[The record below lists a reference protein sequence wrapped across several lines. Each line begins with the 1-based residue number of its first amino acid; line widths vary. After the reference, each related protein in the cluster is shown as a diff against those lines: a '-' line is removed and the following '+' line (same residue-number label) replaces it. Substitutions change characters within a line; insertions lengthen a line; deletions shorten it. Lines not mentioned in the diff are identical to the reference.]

1 MVETCPHCGYALRQ
15 HGFASAVQAI
25 ASMVG
30 VSPQKAAQNGNGHL
44 RQPIIERT
52 EPVGSPTMEGN
63 YLVPTAQALTLGA
76 AVVIFGSAGAHWAQ
90 WPFWLNFGLASGS
103 AVTVLC
109 WWRQTDHY
117 DSLLQRTEKIFDKD
131 LDGDGHVGPPPVHPI
146 REFFTPTGKVA
157 KGEYIS
163 RDIPW
168 ASWAE
173 GNAVAIA
180 VLHSGVPFSRRK
192 LTDAGAL
199 PDDPE
204 HYTDL
209 FNAMIA
215 AAYLTPHGNG
225 GKLTDLGR
233 WYLAQFLPPPLRRN
247 VT

>member
-1 MVETCPHCGYALRQ
+1 MGVGAGAVVETKRTEQPTGLPTIPASVGVPLLRALVFLAFD
-15 HGFASAVQAI
+15 GIAASAVAGVLKKAALPVVHAGVGDWLVSAVVNAVHPLSIGAI
-25 ASMVG
+25 AG
-30 VSPQKAAQNGNGHL
+30 VMSARFHWQKELAESNAVL
-44 RQPIIERT
+44 WRIE
-52 EPVGSPTMEGN
+52 E
-63 YLVPTAQALTLGA
+63 
-76 AVVIFGSAGAHWAQ
+76 
-90 WPFWLNFGLASGS
+90 
-103 AVTVLC
+103 VT
-109 WWRQTDHY
+109 R
-117 DSLLQRTEKIFDKD
+117 RD
-131 LDGDGHVGPPPVHPI
+131 LDGDGHVGPPPAVQPV

-163 RDIPW
+163 RKIPW
-168 ASWAE
+168 ISWAE